1 MRTFLVALWLIGCLA
16 EGRVHAE
23 ETAEIPVVAP
33 EEAAQY
39 DGKIVTVQGKVEG
52 QKTAASGVTY
62 LNFGGRYPNHIFS
75 CRAFSDK
82 FPEGVP
88 ACEGKTVAVT
98 GKIKLH
104 EGKPSMDLKGP
115 DKIKVL
121 EEEASAEKS
130 SP

>member
-1 MRTFLVALWLIGCLA
+1 MRIFLVTLCLVGWLA
-16 EGRVHAE
+16 DGRIHAE
-23 ETAEIPVVAP
+23 EATEIPLVAP

-39 DGKIVTVQGKVEG
+39 DGKIVTVKGKVEG

-88 ACEGKTVAVT
+88 ACEGKTVEVT

-121 EEEASAEKS
+121 EEEAVGEKS
-130 SP
+130 GP